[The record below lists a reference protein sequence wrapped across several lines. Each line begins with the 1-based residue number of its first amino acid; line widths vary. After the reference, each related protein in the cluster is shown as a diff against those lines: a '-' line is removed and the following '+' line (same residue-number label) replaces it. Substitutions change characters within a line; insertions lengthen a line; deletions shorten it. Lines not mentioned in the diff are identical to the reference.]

1 MGVARRAD
9 RSSPENGNNRRVIST
24 GALAVVGLS
33 AGKTVL
39 LGLCGLVG
47 GVGITALGPGGVLFT
62 IGLFALSG
70 LTPAAIAGTAIAAN
84 VGTGLLGT
92 AAYARSGQLRG
103 RDTPRLAGLLIAC
116 AAVGTPL
123 GVLANSHISGPAFG
137 TLLGACVM
145 AVGALLHMR
154 VRGPAGPAR
163 TAVPTNRVLAIGAC
177 VAVVSGLFGLGGPL
191 LAVPLLVAAG
201 LPILAALG
209 AAQAQSIIIASVGTV
224 GYMLRGDVSWPLAA
238 LVGVPALLGVAAG
251 WRVAHAL
258 PADRLR
264 QVLAGVLIL
273 VGAYL
278 IVRNL

>member
-1 MGVARRAD
+1 VLFAAPFAVA
-9 RSSPENGNNRRVIST
+9 
-24 GALAVVGLS
+24 GLS
-33 AGKTVL
+33 AAKTVL

-47 GVGITALGPGGVLFT
+47 GIGITALGPGGVLFT

-70 LTPAAIAGTAIAAN
+70 LSPPAIAGTAIVAN

-103 RDTPRLAGLLIAC
+103 RDTRRLAGLLIAC
-116 AAVGTPL
+116 AVVGTPL

-137 TLLGACVM
+137 TLLGVCVM
-145 AVGALLHMR
+145 AVGALLYAR
-154 VRGPAGPAR
+154 VRRPAGPAR
-163 TAVPTNRVLAIGAC
+163 AGAGVAASTGAAVATSRVLVIGAC

-191 LAVPLLVAAG
+191 LAVPLLVAAATPM
-201 LPILAALG
+201 LTALG
-209 AAQAQSIIIASVGTV
+209 AAQAQSVVIAGVGTL
-224 GYMLRGDVSWPLAA
+224 GYVLRGDVSWPLAA
-238 LVGVPALLGVAAG
+238 LVGLPALVGVVAG
-251 WRVAHAL
+251 WRLAHAL

-264 QVLAGVLIL
+264 QALAGVLIL

>member
-1 MGVARRAD
+1 VLFAAPFAVA
-9 RSSPENGNNRRVIST
+9 
-24 GALAVVGLS
+24 GLS
-33 AGKTVL
+33 AAKTVL

-47 GVGITALGPGGVLFT
+47 GIGITALGPGGVLFT

-70 LTPAAIAGTAIAAN
+70 LSPPAIAGTAIVAN

-103 RDTPRLAGLLIAC
+103 RDTRRLAGLLIAC
-116 AAVGTPL
+116 AVVGTPL

-137 TLLGACVM
+137 TLLGVCVM
-145 AVGALLHMR
+145 AVGALLYAR
-154 VRGPAGPAR
+154 VRRPAGPAR
-163 TAVPTNRVLAIGAC
+163 AGAGAGAGVAASTGAAVATSRVLVIGAC

-191 LAVPLLVAAG
+191 LAVPLLVAAATPM
-201 LPILAALG
+201 LTALG
-209 AAQAQSIIIASVGTV
+209 AAQAQSVVIAGVGTL
-224 GYMLRGDVSWPLAA
+224 GYVLRGDVSWPLAA
-238 LVGVPALLGVAAG
+238 LVGLPALVGVVAG
-251 WRVAHAL
+251 WRLAHAL

-264 QVLAGVLIL
+264 QALAGVLIL

>member
-1 MGVARRAD
+1 MHVTVCAAAFAVA
-9 RSSPENGNNRRVIST
+9 
-24 GALAVVGLS
+24 GLS

-70 LTPAAIAGTAIAAN
+70 LSPPAIAGTAIVAN

-103 RDTPRLAGLLIAC
+103 RDTQRLAGLLIAC

-137 TLLGACVM
+137 TLLGACVI
-145 AVGALLHMR
+145 AVGATLYAR
-154 VRGPAGPAR
+154 VRRPAGPAPAGASPSAPG
-163 TAVPTNRVLAIGAC
+163 TGAGAAVPTSRVLGIGAC

-191 LAVPLLVAAG
+191 LAVPG
-201 LPILAALG
+201 LIAVGTPMLAALG
-209 AAQAQSIIIASVGTV
+209 AAQAQSIVIAGVGTL
-224 GYMLRGDVSWPLAA
+224 GYVLRGDVSWPLAA
-238 LVGVPALLGVAAG
+238 LVGIPALFGVVAG

-264 QVLAGVLIL
+264 LVLAGVLIA